1 MKNKISSDRTAFAV
15 WVKDQITRQGY
26 DVSGLRSGG
35 RSRFAEDSGISPAS
49 VGRLIN
55 SGDVKDI
62 GVLTLLAQALR
73 VPLGEVLVRAGILAE
88 SELRAVQEPPP
99 TSHPMTPDEAAD
111 ALGIDD
117 DLDRE
122 LFRNTVDTL
131 RRRRR
136 RSGGQTAQN

>member
-1 MKNKISSDRTAFAV
+1 MKNKISDSAAFAT
-15 WVKDQITRQGY
+15 WVKEQITALGY

-35 RSRFAEDSGISPAS
+35 RTRFAEDSGISAAS

-62 GVLTLLAQALR
+62 KVLSLLAETLR
-73 VPLGEVLVRAGILAE
+73 VPLGEVLVRAGILEE
-88 SELRAVQEPPP
+88 SELRAVQNPPP
-99 TSHPMTPDEAAD
+99 TPHPMTPDQAAD

-136 RSGGQTAQN
+136 RSGGQAAQN

>member
-1 MKNKISSDRTAFAV
+1 MKEKIKSEFAA

-35 RSRFAEDSGISPAS
+35 RTRFAAASGISPAT
-49 VGRLIN
+49 VGRLLN
-55 SGDVKDI
+55 GTDVKDI
-62 GVLTLLAQALR
+62 KVLAQLAKALDA
-73 VPLGEVLVRAGILAE
+73 PLGDVLVRAGILE
-88 SELRAVQEPPP
+88 ETELRAVQDPPP
-99 TSHPMTPDEAAD
+99 TPHPITPDEAAD
-111 ALGIDD
+111 ALGIKD

-136 RSGGQTAQN
+136 RSGGQAAQN

>member
-1 MKNKISSDRTAFAV
+1 MKNKISDRAPFAT

-26 DVSGLRSGG
+26 DISGARSGG

-55 SGDVKDI
+55 NGDVKDI
-62 GVLTLLAQALR
+62 KVLSLLAEALR
-73 VPLGEVLVRAGILAE
+73 VPLGEVLVRAGILPE

-99 TSHPMTPDEAAD
+99 TPHPMTPDEAAD

-117 DLDRE
+117 ELDRE

-136 RSGGQTAQN
+136 RSGGQAAQN

>member
-1 MKNKISSDRTAFAV
+1 MKNKISADRHAFAA
-15 WVKDQITRQGY
+15 WVKQQITARGY

-35 RSRFAEDSGISPAS
+35 RTRFAEDSGISPAS

-62 GVLTLLAQALR
+62 KVLSLLAEALR

-88 SELRAVQEPPP
+88 EELRAVQNPPP
-99 TSHPMTPDEAAD
+99 TPHPMTPDEAAD

-122 LFRNTVDTL
+122 LFRNTVDAL

-136 RSGGQTAQN
+136 RSGGQAAQN

>member
-1 MKNKISSDRTAFAV
+1 MKYKISDGATFAD
-15 WVKDQITRQGY
+15 WVKEQITARGY

-35 RSRFAEDSGISPAS
+35 RTRFAEDSGISPAS

-55 SGDVKDI
+55 NGDVKDI
-62 GVLTLLAQALR
+62 KVLGLLADALR

-88 SELRAVQEPPP
+88 SELRAVQNPPP
-99 TSHPMTPDEAAD
+99 TPHPMTPDEAAD

-136 RSGGQTAQN
+136 RSGGQAAQN

>member
-1 MKNKISSDRTAFAV
+1 MKNKIRTHAAFAT
-15 WVKDQITRQGY
+15 WVKEQITRQGY

-62 GVLTLLAQALR
+62 KVLSLLAEALQI
-73 VPLGEVLVRAGILAE
+73 PLGVVLVRAGILQE
-88 SELRAVQEPPP
+88 SELRAVQNPPP
-99 TSHPMTPDEAAD
+99 TPRPLTPDEAAD

-136 RSGGQTAQN
+136 RSGGEAAQN